1 MADIKVDTVRAAENC
16 VRDIKNWLAVFKT
29 EYDVA
34 DEAVNV
40 LHKKLDEI
48 GAGMAGIKCS
58 TKGVEATSVRPVAN
72 SLRDAKNWL
81 AVFSKEYDISG
92 EALGV
97 LHKKFDELG
106 DKLKA
111 IECK

>member
-1 MADIKVDTVRAAENC
+1 MADIQVDTVKAAENC

-34 DEAVNV
+34 DEAVKV
-40 LHKKLDEI
+40 LHQKLDEI
-48 GAGMAGIKCS
+48 GSGMANIKCS
-58 TKGVEATSVRPVAN
+58 TKGVEATSVRPVA
-72 SLRDAKNWL
+72 SAVRDAKNWL
-81 AVFSKEYDISG
+81 AVFAKEYDLSG

-106 DKLKA
+106 DKLGK